1 MNEIGELVY
10 VQECHQQGKFKMEGG
25 DLGLLIAWFN
35 QKLNNPLCVDVKIED
50 NDKAIMLIGS

>member
-1 MNEIGELVY
+1 MKLVY
-10 VQECHQQGKFKMEGG
+10 VQEYHQQGKFKMEGG

-35 QKLNNPLCVDVKIED
+35 QKLNNPLCVDVKMDD